1 MKIQS
6 ALIGILMLFLMVAAA
21 SAAGSGSTS
30 TASTSSSSSS
40 TSSVSASTTV
50 SAEEALSEVY
60 VSSVTVDPQVFYP
73 GDQGTI
79 TVQLTNTGTQD
90 VAFEHADILNSQNV
104 YIPDETDNP
113 YQVMTYLGP
122 GNTMTYTFNIVAKGP
137 DGLYYPDFSVASR
150 DSNSIIYP
158 IKVQVDSTP
167 VQEAISQKP
176 DYFGINTTDTV
187 NLTITNPR
195 AGAISNVEITP
206 SGTGFGISPL
216 QSFIAS
222 IPGDSSLNVPFA
234 ITPNQAGSSVTFTIQ
249 YSNGQT
255 IQNPHTDTVVLPLN
269 VGQDKTAASMD
280 VNDLALTEVNGAY
293 ELTGDVTNTGITD
306 ANGLVVSVGAPAQ
319 QVEPYSSYAVGSLTS
334 NDFSS
339 FTLTFTASDLSAIPI
354 TTSWKDANGNTL
366 TTVQTFDLRSL
377 ATALEASSRSS
388 GGLIGGSST
397 GSTSSASSGYAGA
410 AGGYA
415 GARGGGGL
423 FGIGGGRGGGLSS
436 FYPVIIGAIVV
447 IAAIALYVK
456 RKWILGKF
464 RKQ

>member
-1 MKIQS
+1 MKPFTAI
-6 ALIGILMLFLMVAAA
+6 LGILVIFLMVSAA
-21 SAAGSGSTS
+21 SAAGTS
-30 TASTSSSSSS
+30 TTSGTSSSSTG

-90 VAFEHADILNSQNV
+90 VAFEHADLLNSQNI

-113 YQVMTYLGP
+113 YQVTTYLGP
-122 GNTMTYTFNIVAKGP
+122 GNTMTYTLNVVAKGP

-158 IKVQVDSTP
+158 VKVQVDSTP
-167 VQEAISQKP
+167 VREAISQKP
-176 DYFGINTTDTV
+176 AYFGISTTDTV

-195 AGAISNVEITP
+195 TGAISNVEVTP

-216 QSFIAS
+216 QTFIAS
-222 IPGDSSLNVPFA
+222 IPGDSSINVPFA
-234 ITPNQAGSSVTFTIQ
+234 ITPNQAGSVVNFTIQ

-255 IQNPHTDTVVLPLN
+255 IQNPHTDTVVLPLT

-306 ANGLVVSVGAPAQ
+306 ANGLVVSAGAPAQ
-319 QVEPYSSYAVGSLTS
+319 PVEPYSSYAVGSLTS

-339 FTLTFTASDLSAIPI
+339 FTLTFTANDLSAIPI

-366 TTVQTFDLRSL
+366 TSVQMFDLRSL
-377 ATALEASSRSS
+377 ATALEASSRSN
-388 GGLIGGSST
+388 GGFIGGSST

-456 RKWILGKF
+456 RKWILGKI

>member
-1 MKIQS
+1 MKFH
-6 ALIGILMLFLMVAAA
+6 AACIGILLVFLMVAAA
-21 SAAGSGSTS
+21 SAGSTS
-30 TASTSSSSSS
+30 STTSTGSTTSS

-50 SAEEALSEVY
+50 SAEQALSQVY

-79 TVQLTNTGTQD
+79 TVQLTNSGTQE

-104 YIPDETDNP
+104 YIPDELHNP

-122 GNTMTYTFNIVAKGP
+122 GNTMTYTFNVVAKGSE
-137 DGLYYPDFSVASR
+137 GIYYPDFSVASR
-150 DSNSIIYP
+150 DSASIIYP

-167 VQEAISQKP
+167 VQETITLRP
-176 DYFGINTTDTV
+176 DNFALDNTDTV

-195 AGAISNVEITP
+195 NGAIDNVEVTP

-216 QSFIAS
+216 QSFIVS
-222 IPGDSSLNVPFA
+222 IPGDSSVNIPFA
-234 ITPNQAGSSVTFTIQ
+234 ITPYQAGSNVTFTIQ

-269 VGQDKTAASMD
+269 IGPSKTAATT
-280 VNDLALTEVNGAY
+280 VINDLALTVSNGAY
-293 ELTGDVTNTGITD
+293 QLTGDVTNTGITD
-306 ANGLVVSVGAPAQ
+306 ANGVVVTAGAPAQ
-319 QVEPYSSYAVGSLTS
+319 PVEPYSSYAVGSLTS

-354 TTSWKDANGNTL
+354 TTQWKDANGNTL
-366 TTVQTFDLRSL
+366 SSTQTFDLRSL
-377 ATALEASSRSS
+377 ASAAESGTRSGS
-388 GGLIGGSST
+388 YSGGSST
-397 GSTSSASSGYAGA
+397 GVSSSASGYGGA
-410 AGGYA
+410 A
-415 GARGGGGL
+415 RGGGL